1 MPTQFK
7 NKKLSMQSTATYQVI
22 KNQTDYKK
30 AVARLEA
37 ISDAPLGTAEGEEAN
52 ILADLI
58 DKYEEIH
65 FPIGLPNPVEAIK
78 VRMEDLGLKNKDLAK
93 IIGYHSRVSEILN
106 GKRKLTLDMIRKI
119 HVAFHIPLE
128 VLVQEY

>member
-1 MPTQFK
+1 
-7 NKKLSMQSTATYQVI
+7 MQSTATYQVI
-22 KNQTDYKK
+22 KNQADYKK

-65 FPIGLPNPVEAIK
+65 FSIGLPNPVEAIK

-93 IIGYHSRVSEILN
+93 IIGYDSRVSEILN
-106 GKRKLTLDMIRKI
+106 GKRKLNLDMIRKI
-119 HVAFHIPLE
+119 HVAFHIPLA
-128 VLVQEY
+128 VLVQEYWGASS